1 MQGNVQPPRG
11 RSRITMALLFTSILF
26 CNPLHSSLHIKPGK
40 SSSFLDQL
48 ITPDCPI
55 LVTPQTLPAALLIC
69 IISIYFS
76 NNDLVDYG
84 SYQGLMPC
92 YLEQIEWIFHQLAL
106 ESENCTLMYHQQSSW
121 LRHYQIDHNNLV
133 PRTK

>member
-1 MQGNVQPPRG
+1 MQPPRG

-26 CNPLHSSLHIKPGK
+26 CNPLHSSLHIKSGK

-55 LVTPQTLPAALLIC
+55 LVTPNTTSSTSYLYHINLHK
-69 IISIYFS
+69 ISTIS
-76 NNDLVDYG
+76 NNDLVDCG

-106 ESENCTLMYHQQSSW
+106 ESENCTLMYHRQSSW
-121 LRHYQIDHNNLV
+121 LQHYQIDHNNLV